1 MTTERA
7 HERRGLYRSRNGVI
21 LGVCRGLG
29 NYMECSAAWVRVF
42 VLIVMLCTALW
53 PTVAIYLLAA
63 LLMRPE
69 PVLPFQTH
77 EDREF
82 YDSYV
87 NSRSMAVQ
95 RLKRTRQNLE
105 RRLQRLEHMV
115 TAKEF
120 DWESRLNDSPGNG

>member
-1 MTTERA
+1 
-7 HERRGLYRSRNGVI
+7 
-21 LGVCRGLG
+21 
-29 NYMECSAAWVRVF
+29 MECSAAWVRVF

-53 PTVAIYLLAA
+53 PTVALYLLAA

-77 EDREF
+77 DDREF

-95 RLKRTRQNLE
+95 RLKRTRENLD

-115 TAKEF
+115 TAREF
-120 DWESRLNDSPGNG
+120 DWERRLNESPGNG

>member
-1 MTTERA
+1 LKFPDQPFTVIHRLVPAYADDRMIIRA
-7 HERRGLYRSRNGVI
+7 
-21 LGVCRGLG
+21 
-29 NYMECSAAWVRVF
+29 AQAVRV
-42 VLIVMLCTALW
+42 AD
-53 PTVAIYLLAA
+53 LLAA